1 LPFEEIS
8 SNKRCEIPFEGYN
21 QKLEIMTNGHE
32 NKLSMYSVTTE
43 VLDANSA
50 IVGTLPAL
58 VTAKSAWVNKTLE
71 IRQANLEQLKST
83 KGKTMDKGARK
94 LQLAETGY
102 AIAASVQAYAA
113 ENENNDL
120 YELVNFSLSKL
131 KKAEDEVLEQNC
143 RLIHGKANALVLD
156 LLDYG
161 VTAAKL
167 TTFLGLIG
175 AWATQ
180 SQVPR
185 GAIAGRK
192 VATESI
198 PVLFRASDAILKK
211 RMDKLMANFKVSEPT
226 FYATYFAA
234 RKIVDAGH
242 GPGLGNKAKVS
253 GYVKDAVTGV
263 GLVGV
268 KMTLSNA
275 EGSVEVLTGTGG
287 FYVMEV
293 ELSQVTTANL
303 STELTGYLPII
314 RPLTLEPGKSQP
326 QDFMLTE
333 GMVP

>member
-1 LPFEEIS
+1 V
-8 SNKRCEIPFEGYN
+8 IPFEGYN
-21 QKLEIMTNGHE
+21 QKQEIMTNGQE
-32 NKLSMYSVTTE
+32 NKLSMYSVVTE
-43 VLDANSA
+43 VMDANSA
-50 IVGTLPAL
+50 IVGTVPAL

-83 KGKTMDKGARK
+83 KGKTKDKAARK
-94 LQLAETGY
+94 SLLVETGY

-120 YELVNFSLSKL
+120 YELVDFPKSTLQR
-131 KKAEDEVLEQNC
+131 AEDEILEQNC
-143 RLIHGKANALVLD
+143 QLIHDQADALVLD

-167 TTFLGLIG
+167 TTFQGLIT

-180 SQVPR
+180 SQTPR

-192 VATESI
+192 VATDSI
-198 PVLFRASDAILKK
+198 PVLFKASDAILKK

-253 GYVKDAVTGV
+253 GHAKDAVTNMALG
-263 GLVGV
+263 GV
-268 KMTLSNA
+268 KMILSNA
-275 EGSVEVLTGTGG
+275 EGSVEVFTDANG

-293 ELSQVTTANL
+293 ELSQVTSANL
-303 STELTGYLPII
+303 STELMGYMPSM
-314 RPLTLEPGKSQP
+314 RPVTLTPGKSQV
-326 QDFMLTE
+326 QDFMLST

>member
-1 LPFEEIS
+1 M
-8 SNKRCEIPFEGYN
+8 IPFEGYN
-21 QKLEIMTNGHE
+21 QKQEIMTNGQE
-32 NKLSMYSVTTE
+32 NKLSMYSVVTE
-43 VLDANSA
+43 VMDANSVL
-50 IVGTLPAL
+50 VGTVPAL

-83 KGKTMDKGARK
+83 KGKTKDKAARK
-94 LQLAETGY
+94 SLLVETGY

-120 YELVNFSLSKL
+120 YELVDFPKSTLQR
-131 KKAEDEVLEQNC
+131 AEDEILEQNC
-143 RLIHGKANALVLD
+143 QLIHDQANALVLD

-167 TTFLGLIG
+167 TTLQGLIT

-180 SQVPR
+180 SQTPR

-192 VATESI
+192 VATDSI
-198 PVLFRASDAILKK
+198 PVLFKASDAILKK

-253 GYVKDAVTGV
+253 GYAKDAVTNMALG
-263 GLVGV
+263 GV
-268 KMTLSNA
+268 KMILSNA
-275 EGSVEVLTGTGG
+275 EGSLEVFTDATG

-293 ELSQVTTANL
+293 ELSQVTSANL
-303 STELTGYLPII
+303 STELMGYMPSM
-314 RPLTLEPGKSQP
+314 RPVTLTPGKSQV
-326 QDFMLTE
+326 QDFMLKA

>member
-1 LPFEEIS
+1 M
-8 SNKRCEIPFEGYN
+8 IPFEGYN
-21 QKLEIMTNGHE
+21 QKQEIMTNGQE
-32 NKLSMYSVTTE
+32 NKLSMYSVVTE
-43 VLDANSA
+43 VMDANSA
-50 IVGTLPAL
+50 IVGTVPAL

-83 KGKTMDKGARK
+83 KGKTKDKAARK
-94 LQLAETGY
+94 SLLVETGY

-120 YELVNFSLSKL
+120 YELVDFPKSTLQR
-131 KKAEDEVLEQNC
+131 AEDEILEQNC
-143 RLIHGKANALVLD
+143 QLIHDQANALVLD

-167 TTFLGLIG
+167 TTLQGLIT

-180 SQVPR
+180 SQTPR

-192 VATESI
+192 VATDSI
-198 PVLFRASDAILKK
+198 PVLFKASDAILKK

-253 GYVKDAVTGV
+253 GYAKDAVTNMALG
-263 GLVGV
+263 GV
-268 KMTLSNA
+268 KMILSNA
-275 EGSVEVLTGTGG
+275 EGSLEVFTDATG

-293 ELSQVTTANL
+293 ELSQVTSANL
-303 STELTGYLPII
+303 STELMGYMPSM
-314 RPLTLEPGKSQP
+314 RPVTLTPGKSQV
-326 QDFMLTE
+326 QDFMLKA